1 MYVRVGQAMKDDL
14 RTAAGEAPGSG
25 PRPRGQAER
34 SLATRTALLATAREL
49 FAARGYAAVGTE
61 EIVREAGVTRG
72 ALYHHFDGKPELFAA
87 VYEQVEEMMMAR
99 IMDAVAA
106 QASNPVEALR
116 AGALAFLQESET
128 DAAVRQIA
136 LVDAP
141 SVLGWDRWREI
152 GLRYALGL
160 VQATIEEAIEAG
172 LLAPQPAA
180 PMAHLLLGAIDE
192 GALLIA
198 RSQDGGET
206 RRQVTASL
214 ERMLAALLG

>member
-1 MYVRVGQAMKDDL
+1 MYVKL
-14 RTAAGEAPGSG
+14 RPTMTDADETSAK
-25 PRPRGQAER
+25 RNLQAER

-61 EIVREAGVTRG
+61 EIVRAAGVTRG
-72 ALYHHFDGKPELFAA
+72 ALYHHFDGKLELFAA
-87 VYEQVEEMMMAR
+87 VYEQVEELLMAR
-99 IMDAVAA
+99 IMEAVAT
-106 QASNPVEALR
+106 QATSPIEAFR
-116 AGALAFLQESET
+116 ARALAFLQESET

-160 VQATIEEAIEAG
+160 VQATIEEAIAAG
-172 LLAPQPAA
+172 LLPPQPAA
-180 PMAHLLLGAIDE
+180 PLAHLLLGAIDE

-198 RSQDGGET
+198 RSEDGGAT
-206 RRQVTASL
+206 RRQVAASL
-214 ERMLAALLG
+214 ERMLGALLG